1 MPHRVLVTGSS
12 GAIGRVACRALLDAG
27 HQVRGFD
34 RGPGPAGVE
43 HVFGNLLDAW
53 RLQEAAQGC
62 DTLIHLAAT
71 PDHADMVT
79 DLVPNN
85 ISGTWHALEAAR
97 GAGMRRIIL
106 ASTLRV
112 IGGMKDAEVP
122 ITVADGYHARDAY
135 ALSKVMVEEM
145 GRHMHQQH
153 GLSIVCARFGWFMRN
168 RREAEGYHH
177 FRARDAAG
185 ADRWYLSHDDCARFF
200 VAAVEHQQVGFA
212 PVFVVSHNNGQ
223 HWSDTTGTGA
233 VIGWSPRDSWPE
245 GTPADVAGET
255 P

>member
-27 HQVRGFD
+27 HQVRGYD

-43 HVFGNLLDAW
+43 QVFGDLLDAW
-53 RLQEAAQGC
+53 RLNEAAQGC

-71 PDHADMVT
+71 PDQADMVT
-79 DLVPNN
+79 NLVPNN

-97 GAGMRRIIL
+97 GCGMRRIIL

-112 IGGMKDAEVP
+112 IGGMNHTTAPV
-122 ITVADGYHARDAY
+122 TVADGYHTRDAY

-153 GLSIVCARFGWFMRN
+153 GLSIVCARFGWLIRN
-168 RREAEGYHH
+168 RREGEGYRHS
-177 FRARDAAG
+177 RQRDAAA
-185 ADRWYLSHDDCARFF
+185 ADRWHLSHDDCARFF
-200 VAAVEHQQVGFA
+200 IAAVQHQEVGFA

-223 HWSDTTGTGA
+223 RWGDAEGSGA
-233 VIGWSPRDSWPE
+233 VIGWSPRDSWPA
-245 GTPADVAGET
+245 GTPAAIVGET